1 MKKIFA
7 ITVLC
12 LLAASLSAQS
22 VRLYHN
28 GQPLNDGDTVMLATT
43 VGQTSTA
50 YVGYAANFSED
61 NVFLRV
67 RRENVEMVPG
77 DGLLFCVGGT
87 CVQTVS
93 GEFALFAGDTITE
106 ENTNMVFHADYTANS
121 QGTSIVRFTF
131 FNTEDEEDAVS
142 FYLKASTS
150 LGVQSPS
157 VPVQL
162 TAYPNPATSVVNIRY
177 HVAGGN
183 AANLVVRNIVGSEI
197 YRQEINGEG
206 KLSVPTNDM
215 APGVYFYGVEE
226 NGRMLVTKKLLVK

>member
-1 MKKIFA
+1 MKKIIA
-7 ITVLC
+7 IAVLC
-12 LLAASLSAQS
+12 LLASSLFAQS
-22 VRLYHN
+22 VRLFHD

-61 NVFLRV
+61 SVFLRV
-67 RRENVEMVPG
+67 RRENIEMVPG

-93 GEFALFAGDTITE
+93 GEFVLSAGDIITE
-106 ENTNMVFHADYTANS
+106 ENTSMVFHADYTANS
-121 QGTSIVRFTF
+121 HGTSIVRFTF
-131 FNTEDEEDAVS
+131 YNTDDDEDAVS

-150 LGVQSPS
+150 LGIQHHAL
-157 VPVQL
+157 PVRL
-162 TAYPNPATSVVNIRY
+162 TAYPNPATSVVNFRY
-177 HVAGGN
+177 HVPGAD

-197 YRQEINGEG
+197 YRQEIIGEG
-206 KLSVPTNDM
+206 KLTVPTSEM